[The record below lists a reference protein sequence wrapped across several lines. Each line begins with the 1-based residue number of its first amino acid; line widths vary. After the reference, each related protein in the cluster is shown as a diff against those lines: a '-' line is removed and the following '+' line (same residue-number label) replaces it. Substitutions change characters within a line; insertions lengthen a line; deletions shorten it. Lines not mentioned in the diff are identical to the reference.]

1 MANLYLTL
9 DEYPDK
15 EFVLRISPVS
25 GRDYWNLVEMNVQWT
40 RDGIAALAAAF
51 EPYIV
56 TWPLDEPPIDVDP
69 NVLLALRNIWAV
81 EVRSVPL
88 PLPQRRSDGT
98 PSSVTSPPPSPEPS
112 SPTE

>member
-25 GRDYWNLVEMNVQWT
+25 GRDYWNLVELNVQWT
-40 RDGIAALAAAF
+40 RDGIAALAEQLA
-51 EPYIV
+51 PYIV
-56 TWPLDEPPIDVDP
+56 TWPLDEPPADVDP
-69 NVLLALRNIWAV
+69 NVLLALRNTWAM

-98 PSSVTSPPPSPEPS
+98 PSNATSPSPSHGPS